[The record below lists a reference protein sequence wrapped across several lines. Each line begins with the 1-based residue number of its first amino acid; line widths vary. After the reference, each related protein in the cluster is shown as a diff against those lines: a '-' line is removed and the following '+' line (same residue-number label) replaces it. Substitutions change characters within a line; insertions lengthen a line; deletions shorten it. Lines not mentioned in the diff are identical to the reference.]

1 MSGIAATQRG
11 ADGNPET
18 CSCHESFAKSCS
30 ALGLVYEKVLKMS
43 EKAHGLYLQT
53 ILHCDIV
60 THTSGAQFF
69 SKDWYQV
76 AKSGIEAHRRRR
88 EAYDEAEVAKQRE
101 PTLAALKSTLAAID
115 AAIATCESKQF
126 KGHALMVH
134 LYAKVPPKNGAVLEP
149 SLSRDSKEQMKKAF
163 LKAVTH
169 YHPDKKCNKESG
181 IEWRV
186 LCEEITKR
194 LNEFYEVVK

>member
-1 MSGIAATQRG
+1 M
-11 ADGNPET
+11 
-18 CSCHESFAKSCS
+18 
-30 ALGLVYEKVLKMS
+30 YEKVLKMS

-126 KGHALMVH
+126 K
-134 LYAKVPPKNGAVLEP
+134 
-149 SLSRDSKEQMKKAF
+149 
-163 LKAVTH
+163 
-169 YHPDKKCNKESG
+169 
-181 IEWRV
+181 
-186 LCEEITKR
+186 
-194 LNEFYEVVK
+194 

>member
-1 MSGIAATQRG
+1 
-11 ADGNPET
+11 
-18 CSCHESFAKSCS
+18 
-30 ALGLVYEKVLKMS
+30 
-43 EKAHGLYLQT
+43 
-53 ILHCDIV
+53 
-60 THTSGAQFF
+60 
-69 SKDWYQV
+69 
-76 AKSGIEAHRRRR
+76 
-88 EAYDEAEVAKQRE
+88 
-101 PTLAALKSTLAAID
+101 
-115 AAIATCESKQF
+115 
-126 KGHALMVH
+126 MVH

-194 LNEFYEVVK
+194 LNEYYEVVK